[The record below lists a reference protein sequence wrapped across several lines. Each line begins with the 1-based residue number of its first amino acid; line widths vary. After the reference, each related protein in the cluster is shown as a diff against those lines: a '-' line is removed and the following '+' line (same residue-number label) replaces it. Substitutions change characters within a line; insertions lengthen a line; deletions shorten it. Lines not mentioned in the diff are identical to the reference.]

1 MVLLSSIKRAY
12 CRIQNYWAPS
22 ASSQSSLF
30 LLLGG
35 IGMLFSIVSSPLQ
48 AQNVVEL
55 LRFESA
61 ERTIYEQEPVQRLIQ
76 ARLTVDG
83 LAMVCDTAYRY
94 LDRSELLAIGNLQI
108 ETENAI
114 IWTDSLR
121 YFSKNERSLLRGR
134 VIIEQE
140 NTRLFGTSVDY
151 NFEEKIAYFTN
162 GIRLVDSTGVLTA
175 NRGTYF
181 EEQDSALFIEHVQ
194 LLTEEEYAESDFMT
208 LARKSKRSYLSGNV
222 LIDNLSDQQ
231 RIRAD
236 SIYADSTGFRQLIG
250 NAVIR
255 TIDFAANDTP
265 DDPTPDINMPDINTP
280 DDPMPDINTPE
291 INTPDDP
298 APEINTDTIS
308 DTTYVFAP
316 IIKLYDKD
324 STFTFQ
330 SDSLSQSWSTN
341 FSTRS
346 DSLQYDSELEE
357 FTLTGQP
364 IAWYDNTEL
373 NAKTIIAQTD
383 SNELSLLYL
392 LNEAFVTVKAE
403 KSGRFNQLKAD
414 TVITRF
420 INGRLHTMT
429 LEPNVTILYFTQNE
443 EDEND
448 GAIELN
454 TPLANIRFVEDDI
467 DELAATASQGFVFE
481 EDSSLSLRRLE
492 GFRWSPND
500 RPIKPSID
508 LEYRFDAVPN
518 EPAFVL
524 PIRFQQYVKDKKSVN
539 FNPK

>member
-1 MVLLSSIKRAY
+1 
-12 CRIQNYWAPS
+12 
-22 ASSQSSLF
+22 
-30 LLLGG
+30 
-35 IGMLFSIVSSPLQ
+35 MLFSIVSRPLQ

-255 TIDFAANDTP
+255 TIDSAA
-265 DDPTPDINMPDINTP
+265 
-280 DDPMPDINTPE
+280 
-291 INTPDDP
+291 
-298 APEINTDTIS
+298 
-308 DTTYVFAP
+308 
-316 IIKLYDKD
+316 
-324 STFTFQ
+324 
-330 SDSLSQSWSTN
+330 
-341 FSTRS
+341 
-346 DSLQYDSELEE
+346 
-357 FTLTGQP
+357 
-364 IAWYDNTEL
+364 
-373 NAKTIIAQTD
+373 
-383 SNELSLLYL
+383 
-392 LNEAFVTVKAE
+392 
-403 KSGRFNQLKAD
+403 
-414 TVITRF
+414 
-420 INGRLHTMT
+420 
-429 LEPNVTILYFTQNE
+429 
-443 EDEND
+443 
-448 GAIELN
+448 
-454 TPLANIRFVEDDI
+454 
-467 DELAATASQGFVFE
+467 
-481 EDSSLSLRRLE
+481 
-492 GFRWSPND
+492 
-500 RPIKPSID
+500 
-508 LEYRFDAVPN
+508 
-518 EPAFVL
+518 
-524 PIRFQQYVKDKKSVN
+524 
-539 FNPK
+539 

>member
-1 MVLLSSIKRAY
+1 MVLLSSIKRTY

-22 ASSQSSLF
+22 ANTQRSLL

-35 IGMLFSIVSSPLQ
+35 IGVLFSIVSSPLK

-108 ETENAI
+108 ETDNAI

-255 TIDFAANDTP
+255 TIDSAANKTP
-265 DDPTPDINMPDINTP
+265 DGPMPEINMA
-280 DDPMPDINTPE
+280 E

-298 APEINTDTIS
+298 TPESNTKIES
-308 DTTYVFAP
+308 DTTFVFAP
-316 IIKLYDKD
+316 IIKVYDKD

-392 LNEAFVTVKAE
+392 LNEAFVTVRAE

-420 INGRLHTMT
+420 IDGRLHTMT

-443 EDEND
+443 EEVND

-454 TPLANIRFVEDDI
+454 TPLANIRFVDDDI

-500 RPIKPSID
+500 RPSKPSID

-518 EPAFVL
+518 EPAFIL
-524 PIRFQQYVKDKKSVN
+524 PYRFQQYVNDKKSVN

>member
-12 CRIQNYWAPS
+12 CRIKNYWTPS
-22 ASSQSSLF
+22 ANSQRSLF
-30 LLLGG
+30 LLLGS
-35 IGMLFSIVSSPLQ
+35 IGVLFSIISSPLQ

-121 YFSKNERSLLRGR
+121 YFSKDERSLLRGR

-175 NRGTYF
+175 NKGTYF

-194 LLTEEEYAESDFMT
+194 LITEEEYAESDFMT

-255 TIDFAANDTP
+255 TIESAVNDTP
-265 DDPTPDINMPDINTP
+265 DDPTPDINTTGINTL
-280 DDPMPDINTPE
+280 DDPTPE
-291 INTPDDP
+291 IIPNI
-298 APEINTDTIS
+298 ES
-308 DTTYVFAP
+308 DTTFVFAP
-316 IIKLYDKD
+316 HINIHDQD
-324 STFTFQ
+324 STFIFQ
-330 SDSLSQSWSTN
+330 SDSLSRSWGPN
-341 FSTRS
+341 FSTSS
-346 DSLQYDSELEE
+346 DSLKYESEFEQL
-357 FTLTGQP
+357 TLKGQP
-364 IAWYDNTEL
+364 IAWFDNTEL

-392 LNEAFVTVKAE
+392 FNEAFVTVRAE

-420 INGRLHTMT
+420 KDGRLHTMT

-454 TPLANIRFVEDDI
+454 TTLANIHFVEDDV
-467 DELAATASQGFVFE
+467 DELAASASQGFVFE

-492 GFRWSPND
+492 GFRWSPDD

-508 LEYRFDAVPN
+508 LEYRFEAVPN
-518 EPAFVL
+518 QPAFIL
-524 PIRFQQYVKDKKSVN
+524 PLRYQQYVNDKKSVN
-539 FNPK
+539 FNLK

>member
-12 CRIQNYWAPS
+12 CRIKNYWAPL
-22 ASSQSSLF
+22 ANSQRNLF

-35 IGMLFSIVSSPLQ
+35 IGVLFSIVSNPLQ
-48 AQNVVEL
+48 AQNIVEL

-76 ARLTVDG
+76 ARLTIDG
-83 LAMVCDTAYRY
+83 LAMVCDTAYRH

-121 YFSKNERSLLRGR
+121 YFSKNEQSLLRGR

-175 NRGTYF
+175 NKGTYF
-181 EEQDSALFIEHVQ
+181 EKQDSALFIEHVQ
-194 LLTEEEYAESDFMT
+194 LLTEDEYAESDFMT
-208 LARKSKRSYLSGNV
+208 LARKSKRSYLSSNV
-222 LIDNLSDQQ
+222 LIDNLSNQQ

-255 TIDFAANDTP
+255 TIESAAIDTP
-265 DDPTPDINMPDINTP
+265 DDPTP
-280 DDPMPDINTPE
+280 
-291 INTPDDP
+291 
-298 APEINTDTIS
+298 EINTDTKS
-308 DTTYVFAP
+308 DTTFVFAP
-316 IIKLYDKD
+316 IINVYDKD
-324 STFTFQ
+324 STLTFQ

-346 DSLQYDSELEE
+346 DSLQYDSQIEE

-392 LNEAFVTVKAE
+392 INEAFVTVRAE

-420 INGRLHTMT
+420 IDGRLHTMT

-454 TPLANIRFVEDDI
+454 TPLANIRFVKDDI
-467 DELAATASQGFVFE
+467 DELAANTSQGFVFE

-518 EPAFVL
+518 QPVFIL
-524 PIRFQQYVKDKKSVN
+524 PLRFQQYVNDKKSVN
-539 FNPK
+539 LNPK

>member
-12 CRIQNYWAPS
+12 RRITNYWA
-22 ASSQSSLF
+22 ALANSQRNLF
-30 LLLGG
+30 LLLSG
-35 IGMLFSIVSSPLQ
+35 IGVLFSIVSSPLQ
-48 AQNVVEL
+48 AQNIVEL

-76 ARLTVDG
+76 ARLTIDG

-175 NRGTYF
+175 NKGTYF
-181 EEQDSALFIEHVQ
+181 EKQDSALFIEHVQ
-194 LLTEEEYAESDFMT
+194 LLTEDEYAESDFLT
-208 LARKSKRSYLSGNV
+208 LARKSKRSYLSSNV
-222 LIDNLSDQQ
+222 LIDNLSNQQ

-255 TIDFAANDTP
+255 TIESAANDTP
-265 DDPTPDINMPDINTP
+265 DDPTP
-280 DDPMPDINTPE
+280 
-291 INTPDDP
+291 
-298 APEINTDTIS
+298 EINTDTKS
-308 DTTYVFAP
+308 DTTFVFAP
-316 IIKLYDKD
+316 IIKVYDKD

-346 DSLQYDSELEE
+346 DSLQYDSQIEE

-392 LNEAFVTVKAE
+392 LNEAFVTVRAE

-420 INGRLHTMT
+420 KDGHLHTMT

-454 TPLANIRFVEDDI
+454 TPLANIRFVKDDI
-467 DELAATASQGFVFE
+467 DELAANTSQGFVFE

-492 GFRWSPND
+492 GFRWSPNV

-518 EPAFVL
+518 QPVFIL
-524 PIRFQQYVKDKKSVN
+524 PLRFQQYVNDKKSVN

>member
-1 MVLLSSIKRAY
+1 LSSIKRTY

-22 ASSQSSLF
+22 ANTQRS
-30 LLLGG
+30 LLLLLCG
-35 IGMLFSIVSSPLQ
+35 IAVLFSIVSSPLK

-108 ETENAI
+108 ETDNAI

-121 YFSKNERSLLRGR
+121 YFSKNELSLLRGR

-255 TIDFAANDTP
+255 TIDSAANKTP
-265 DDPTPDINMPDINTP
+265 DG
-280 DDPMPDINTPE
+280 PMPE

-298 APEINTDTIS
+298 TPDGPTPESNTNIES
-308 DTTYVFAP
+308 DTTFVFAP
-316 IIKLYDKD
+316 IIKVYDKD

-392 LNEAFVTVKAE
+392 LNEAFVTVRAE

-420 INGRLHTMT
+420 IDGRLHTMT

-443 EDEND
+443 EEVND

-454 TPLANIRFVEDDI
+454 TPLANIRFVDDDI

-500 RPIKPSID
+500 RPSKPSID

-518 EPAFVL
+518 EPAFIL
-524 PIRFQQYVKDKKSVN
+524 PYRFQQYVNDKKSVN

>member
-1 MVLLSSIKRAY
+1 
-12 CRIQNYWAPS
+12 
-22 ASSQSSLF
+22 
-30 LLLGG
+30 
-35 IGMLFSIVSSPLQ
+35 MLFSIVSRPLQ

-255 TIDFAANDTP
+255 TIDSAANDA
-265 DDPTPDINMPDINTP
+265 
-280 DDPMPDINTPE
+280 
-291 INTPDDP
+291 PDDP
-298 APEINTDTIS
+298 APEINTDTES
-308 DTTYVFAP
+308 DTTFVFAP
-316 IIKLYDKD
+316 IIKVYDKD

-364 IAWYDNTEL
+364 IAWYENTEL

-420 INGRLHTMT
+420 MGGRLHTMT

-492 GFRWSPND
+492 GFRWNPND
-500 RPIKPSID
+500 RPTKPSID

-518 EPAFVL
+518 EPAFIYPL
-524 PIRFQQYVKDKKSVN
+524 RFQEYVNDKKSVN

>member
-12 CRIQNYWAPS
+12 CRVKNYWAPS
-22 ASSQSSLF
+22 ANSQRSLF

-35 IGMLFSIVSSPLQ
+35 IGMLFSIVSRPLQ

-175 NRGTYF
+175 NMGTYF

-255 TIDFAANDTP
+255 TIDSAANDA
-265 DDPTPDINMPDINTP
+265 
-280 DDPMPDINTPE
+280 
-291 INTPDDP
+291 PDDP
-298 APEINTDTIS
+298 APEINTDTES
-308 DTTYVFAP
+308 DTTFVFAP
-316 IIKLYDKD
+316 IIKVYDKD

-330 SDSLSQSWSTN
+330 SDSLSKSWSTN

-364 IAWYDNTEL
+364 IAWYENTEL

-420 INGRLHTMT
+420 MGGRLHTMT

-492 GFRWSPND
+492 GFRWNPND
-500 RPIKPSID
+500 RPTKPSID

-518 EPAFVL
+518 EPAFIYPL
-524 PIRFQQYVKDKKSVN
+524 RFQEYVNDKKSVN

>member
-1 MVLLSSIKRAY
+1 MA
-12 CRIQNYWAPS
+12 S
-22 ASSQSSLF
+22 ANSQRSLF

-35 IGMLFSIVSSPLQ
+35 IGVLFSIVSSPLQ

-121 YFSKNERSLLRGR
+121 YFNKDERSLLRGR

-175 NRGTYF
+175 NRGIYF

-255 TIDFAANDTP
+255 TIESAVNDTP
-265 DDPTPDINMPDINTP
+265 DDSTPDINTLDINTL
-280 DDPMPDINTPE
+280 DDPTSE
-291 INTPDDP
+291 INT
-298 APEINTDTIS
+298 NTKS
-308 DTTYVFAP
+308 DTTFVFAP
-316 IIKLYDKD
+316 IIKVYDKD

-346 DSLQYDSELEE
+346 DSLQYDSELDE
-357 FTLTGQP
+357 FTLKGQP

-392 LNEAFVTVKAE
+392 FNEAFVTIRAE

-414 TVITRF
+414 TIITRF
-420 INGRLHTMT
+420 IDGRLHTMT

-454 TPLANIRFVEDDI
+454 TPVANIRFEEDDV

-492 GFRWSPND
+492 GFLWRPDD

-518 EPAFVL
+518 QPAFLL
-524 PIRFQQYVKDKKSVN
+524 PLRFQQYVNNKKSVN

>member
-1 MVLLSSIKRAY
+1 VVLLSSIKRAY
-12 CRIQNYWAPS
+12 CRVKNYWAPS
-22 ASSQSSLF
+22 ANSQRSLF

-35 IGMLFSIVSSPLQ
+35 IGMLFSIVSRPLQ

-255 TIDFAANDTP
+255 TIDSAANDA
-265 DDPTPDINMPDINTP
+265 
-280 DDPMPDINTPE
+280 
-291 INTPDDP
+291 PDDP
-298 APEINTDTIS
+298 APEINTDTES
-308 DTTYVFAP
+308 DTTFVFAP
-316 IIKLYDKD
+316 IIKVYDKD

-364 IAWYDNTEL
+364 IAWYENTEL

-392 LNEAFVTVKAE
+392 LNKAFVTVKAE

-420 INGRLHTMT
+420 MGGRLHTMT

-492 GFRWSPND
+492 GFRWNPND
-500 RPIKPSID
+500 RPTKPSID

-518 EPAFVL
+518 EPAFIYPL
-524 PIRFQQYVKDKKSVN
+524 RFQEYVNDKKSVN

>member
-1 MVLLSSIKRAY
+1 V
-12 CRIQNYWAPS
+12 
-22 ASSQSSLF
+22 
-30 LLLGG
+30 
-35 IGMLFSIVSSPLQ
+35 LFSIVSSPLK

-108 ETENAI
+108 ETDNAI

-255 TIDFAANDTP
+255 TIDSAANKTP
-265 DDPTPDINMPDINTP
+265 DGPMPEINMA
-280 DDPMPDINTPE
+280 E

-298 APEINTDTIS
+298 TPESNTNIES
-308 DTTYVFAP
+308 DTTFVFAP
-316 IIKLYDKD
+316 IIKVYDKN
-324 STFTFQ
+324 STYTFQ

-392 LNEAFVTVKAE
+392 LNEAFVTVRAE

-420 INGRLHTMT
+420 IDGRLHTMT

-443 EDEND
+443 EEVND

-454 TPLANIRFVEDDI
+454 TPLANIRFVDDDI

-500 RPIKPSID
+500 RPSKPSID

-518 EPAFVL
+518 EPAFIL
-524 PIRFQQYVKDKKSVN
+524 PYRFQEYVNDKKSVN

>member
-1 MVLLSSIKRAY
+1 
-12 CRIQNYWAPS
+12 
-22 ASSQSSLF
+22 
-30 LLLGG
+30 
-35 IGMLFSIVSSPLQ
+35 MLFSIVSRPLQ

-255 TIDFAANDTP
+255 TIDSAANDA
-265 DDPTPDINMPDINTP
+265 
-280 DDPMPDINTPE
+280 
-291 INTPDDP
+291 PDDP
-298 APEINTDTIS
+298 APEINMTDVPAPEINTDTES
-308 DTTYVFAP
+308 DTTFVFAP
-316 IIKLYDKD
+316 IIKVYDKD

-364 IAWYDNTEL
+364 IAWYENTEL

-392 LNEAFVTVKAE
+392 LNKAFVTVKAE

-420 INGRLHTMT
+420 MGGRLHTMT

-492 GFRWSPND
+492 GFRWNPND
-500 RPIKPSID
+500 RPTKPSID

-518 EPAFVL
+518 EPAFIYPL
-524 PIRFQQYVKDKKSVN
+524 RFQEYVNDKKSVN

>member
-1 MVLLSSIKRAY
+1 
-12 CRIQNYWAPS
+12 
-22 ASSQSSLF
+22 
-30 LLLGG
+30 
-35 IGMLFSIVSSPLQ
+35 MLCSIVSRPLQ
-48 AQNVVEL
+48 AQNIVEL

-255 TIDFAANDTP
+255 TIDSAANDAP
-265 DDPTPDINMPDINTP
+265 DDPA
-280 DDPMPDINTPE
+280 PE
-291 INTPDDP
+291 INMPDDP
-298 APEINTDTIS
+298 APEINTDTES
-308 DTTYVFAP
+308 DTTFVFAP
-316 IIKLYDKD
+316 IIKVYDKD

-364 IAWYDNTEL
+364 IAWYENTEL

-420 INGRLHTMT
+420 MGGRLHTMT

-454 TPLANIRFVEDDI
+454 TPLANIRFMEDDI

-492 GFRWSPND
+492 GFRWNPND
-500 RPIKPSID
+500 RPTKPSID

-518 EPAFVL
+518 EPAFIYPL
-524 PIRFQQYVKDKKSVN
+524 RFQEYVNDKKSVN

>member
-12 CRIQNYWAPS
+12 CRIKNCWAPS
-22 ASSQSSLF
+22 ANTQRSLL

-35 IGMLFSIVSSPLQ
+35 IGVLFSIVSSPLK

-61 ERTIYEQEPVQRLIQ
+61 ERTIYKQEPVQRLIQ

-108 ETENAI
+108 ETDNAI

-255 TIDFAANDTP
+255 TIDSAAN
-265 DDPTPDINMPDINTP
+265 NTP
-280 DDPMPDINTPE
+280 DGPMPEINTAE

-298 APEINTDTIS
+298 TPESNTNIES
-308 DTTYVFAP
+308 DTTFVFAP
-316 IIKLYDKD
+316 IIKVYDKD

-346 DSLQYDSELEE
+346 DSLQHDSEFEE

-392 LNEAFVTVKAE
+392 LNEAFVTVRAE

-420 INGRLHTMT
+420 IDGRLHTMT

-443 EDEND
+443 EEVND

-454 TPLANIRFVEDDI
+454 TPLANIRFVDDDI

-492 GFRWSPND
+492 GFRWTPND
-500 RPIKPSID
+500 RPSKPSID

-518 EPAFVL
+518 EPAFIL
-524 PIRFQQYVKDKKSVN
+524 PYRFQQYVNDKKSVN

>member
-12 CRIQNYWAPS
+12 RRITNYWA
-22 ASSQSSLF
+22 ALANSQRNLF
-30 LLLGG
+30 LLLSG
-35 IGMLFSIVSSPLQ
+35 IGVLFSIVSSPLQ
-48 AQNVVEL
+48 AQNIVEL

-76 ARLTVDG
+76 ARLTIDG

-175 NRGTYF
+175 NKGTYF
-181 EEQDSALFIEHVQ
+181 EKQDSALFIEHVQ
-194 LLTEEEYAESDFMT
+194 LLTEDEYAESDFLT
-208 LARKSKRSYLSGNV
+208 LARKSKRSYLSSNV
-222 LIDNLSDQQ
+222 LIDNLSNQQ

-255 TIDFAANDTP
+255 TIESAANDTP
-265 DDPTPDINMPDINTP
+265 DDPTP
-280 DDPMPDINTPE
+280 
-291 INTPDDP
+291 
-298 APEINTDTIS
+298 EINTDTKS
-308 DTTYVFAP
+308 DTTFVFAP
-316 IIKLYDKD
+316 IIKVYDKD

-346 DSLQYDSELEE
+346 DSLQYDSQIEE

-392 LNEAFVTVKAE
+392 LNEAFVTVRAE

-420 INGRLHTMT
+420 KDGRLHTMT

-454 TPLANIRFVEDDI
+454 TPLANIRFVKDDI
-467 DELAATASQGFVFE
+467 DELAANTSQGFVFE

-492 GFRWSPND
+492 GFRWSPNV

-518 EPAFVL
+518 QPVFIL
-524 PIRFQQYVKDKKSVN
+524 PLRFQQYVNDKKSVN

>member
-1 MVLLSSIKRAY
+1 MVLLSSIKRTY
-12 CRIQNYWAPS
+12 CRVKNHWAPS
-22 ASSQSSLF
+22 ANSQRSLF

-35 IGMLFSIVSSPLQ
+35 IGMLFSIVSRPLQ

-175 NRGTYF
+175 NSGTYF

-194 LLTEEEYAESDFMT
+194 LHTEEEYAESDFMT

-255 TIDFAANDTP
+255 TIDSAANDAP
-265 DDPTPDINMPDINTP
+265 DDPA
-280 DDPMPDINTPE
+280 PE
-291 INTPDDP
+291 INMPDDP

-420 INGRLHTMT
+420 MGGRLHTMT

-492 GFRWSPND
+492 GFRWTPND
-500 RPIKPSID
+500 RPSKPSID

-518 EPAFVL
+518 EPAFIYPL
-524 PIRFQQYVKDKKSVN
+524 RFQEYVNDKKSVN

>member
-1 MVLLSSIKRAY
+1 LSSIKRAY
-12 CRIQNYWAPS
+12 CRVKNYWEPS
-22 ASSQSSLF
+22 TNSQ
-30 LLLGG
+30 
-35 IGMLFSIVSSPLQ
+35 MLCSIVSRPLQ

-255 TIDFAANDTP
+255 TIDSAANDDP
-265 DDPTPDINMPDINTP
+265 DDPA
-280 DDPMPDINTPE
+280 PE
-291 INTPDDP
+291 INMPDDP
-298 APEINTDTIS
+298 APEINTDTES
-308 DTTYVFAP
+308 DTTFVFAP
-316 IIKLYDKD
+316 IIKVYDKD

-364 IAWYDNTEL
+364 IAWYENTEL

-420 INGRLHTMT
+420 MGGRLHTMT

-492 GFRWSPND
+492 GFRWNPND
-500 RPIKPSID
+500 RPTKPSID

-518 EPAFVL
+518 EPAFIYPL
-524 PIRFQQYVKDKKSVN
+524 RFQEYVNDKKSVN

>member
-1 MVLLSSIKRAY
+1 
-12 CRIQNYWAPS
+12 
-22 ASSQSSLF
+22 
-30 LLLGG
+30 
-35 IGMLFSIVSSPLQ
+35 MLCSIVSRPLQ

-255 TIDFAANDTP
+255 TIDSAANDDP
-265 DDPTPDINMPDINTP
+265 DDPA
-280 DDPMPDINTPE
+280 PE
-291 INTPDDP
+291 INMPDDP
-298 APEINTDTIS
+298 APEINTDTES
-308 DTTYVFAP
+308 DTTFVFAP
-316 IIKLYDKD
+316 IIKVYDKD

-364 IAWYDNTEL
+364 IAWYENTEL

-420 INGRLHTMT
+420 MGGRLHTMT

-492 GFRWSPND
+492 GFRWNPND
-500 RPIKPSID
+500 RPTKPSID

-518 EPAFVL
+518 EPAFIYPL
-524 PIRFQQYVKDKKSVN
+524 RFQEYVNDKKSVN

>member
-1 MVLLSSIKRAY
+1 LSSIKRAY
-12 CRIQNYWAPS
+12 CRIKNYWAPL
-22 ASSQSSLF
+22 ANSQRSLF
-30 LLLGG
+30 LLLGS
-35 IGMLFSIVSSPLQ
+35 IGVLFSIVSSPLQ

-61 ERTIYEQEPVQRLIQ
+61 ERSIYEQEPVQRLIQ

-83 LAMVCDTAYRY
+83 LTMVCDTAYRY

-108 ETENAI
+108 ETEDAI

-162 GIRLVDSTGVLTA
+162 GIRLEDSTGVLTA
-175 NRGTYF
+175 RQGTYF
-181 EEQDSALFIEHVQ
+181 EVQDSALFIEHVQ
-194 LLTEEEYAESDFMT
+194 LLTEDEYAESDFMT
-208 LARKSKRSYLSGNV
+208 LARITKRSYLSGNV
-222 LIDNLSDQQ
+222 LIDNLSEQQ

-236 SIYADSTGFRQLIG
+236 SIYADSTGFRQLMG
-250 NAVIR
+250 NAIIR
-255 TIDFAANDTP
+255 TIDSAANDSQ
-265 DDPTPDINMPDINTP
+265 DDP
-280 DDPMPDINTPE
+280 TPE
-291 INTPDDP
+291 INTPDINTLDNP
-298 APEINTDTIS
+298 TPEINTDAEF
-308 DTTYVFAP
+308 DTTFVFAP
-316 IIKLYDKD
+316 SILVYDRD
-324 STFTFQ
+324 STFTFK

-346 DSLQYDSELEE
+346 DSLRYDSEIEQ

-373 NAKTIIAQTD
+373 NAQTIIAQTD

-392 LNEAFVTVKAE
+392 LNKAFVTVRAE

-420 INGRLHTMT
+420 LDGRIQTMT

-454 TPLANIRFVEDDI
+454 TPLANIWFVEDDI

-481 EDSSLSLRRLE
+481 EDSSLSFRRLE
-492 GFRWSPND
+492 GFRWSPD
-500 RPIKPSID
+500 VRPRKPSINF
-508 LEYRFDAVPN
+508 EYRFDAVPN
-518 EPAFVL
+518 QPPFVFPL
-524 PIRFQQYVKDKKSVN
+524 RFQQYVNDKKSVN

>member
-1 MVLLSSIKRAY
+1 
-12 CRIQNYWAPS
+12 
-22 ASSQSSLF
+22 
-30 LLLGG
+30 
-35 IGMLFSIVSSPLQ
+35 MLCSIVSRPLQ
-48 AQNVVEL
+48 AQNIVEL

-255 TIDFAANDTP
+255 TIDSAANDAP
-265 DDPTPDINMPDINTP
+265 DDPA
-280 DDPMPDINTPE
+280 PE
-291 INTPDDP
+291 INMPDDP
-298 APEINTDTIS
+298 APEINTDTES
-308 DTTYVFAP
+308 DTTFVFAP
-316 IIKLYDKD
+316 IIKVYDKD

-364 IAWYDNTEL
+364 IAWYENTEL

-420 INGRLHTMT
+420 MGGRLHTMT

-454 TPLANIRFVEDDI
+454 TPLANIRFMEDDI

-492 GFRWSPND
+492 GFRWNPND
-500 RPIKPSID
+500 RPSKPSID

-518 EPAFVL
+518 EPAFIYPL
-524 PIRFQQYVKDKKSVN
+524 RFQEYVNDKKSVN

>member
-1 MVLLSSIKRAY
+1 V
-12 CRIQNYWAPS
+12 
-22 ASSQSSLF
+22 
-30 LLLGG
+30 
-35 IGMLFSIVSSPLQ
+35 LFSIVSSPLK

-108 ETENAI
+108 ETDNGI
-114 IWTDSLR
+114 IGTDWLR

-255 TIDFAANDTP
+255 TIDSAANKTP
-265 DDPTPDINMPDINTP
+265 DGPMPEINMA
-280 DDPMPDINTPE
+280 E

-298 APEINTDTIS
+298 TPESNTNIES
-308 DTTYVFAP
+308 DTTFVFAP
-316 IIKLYDKD
+316 IIKVYDKD

-392 LNEAFVTVKAE
+392 LNEAFVTVRAE

-420 INGRLHTMT
+420 IDGRLHTMT

-443 EDEND
+443 EEVND

-454 TPLANIRFVEDDI
+454 TPLANIRFVDDDI

-500 RPIKPSID
+500 RPSKPSID

-518 EPAFVL
+518 EPAFIL
-524 PIRFQQYVKDKKSVN
+524 PYRFQEYVNDKKSVN

>member
-12 CRIQNYWAPS
+12 CRVKNYWAPS
-22 ASSQSSLF
+22 ANSQRSLF

-35 IGMLFSIVSSPLQ
+35 IGMLFSIVSRPLQ

-255 TIDFAANDTP
+255 TIDSAANDA
-265 DDPTPDINMPDINTP
+265 
-280 DDPMPDINTPE
+280 
-291 INTPDDP
+291 PDDP
-298 APEINTDTIS
+298 APEINTDTES
-308 DTTYVFAP
+308 DTTFVFAP
-316 IIKLYDKD
+316 IIKVYDKD

-364 IAWYDNTEL
+364 IAWYENTEL

-420 INGRLHTMT
+420 MGGRLHTMT

-448 GAIELN
+448 GAIELK

-492 GFRWSPND
+492 GFRWNPND
-500 RPIKPSID
+500 RPSKPSID

-518 EPAFVL
+518 EPAFIYPL
-524 PIRFQQYVKDKKSVN
+524 RFQEYVNDKKSVN

>member
-12 CRIQNYWAPS
+12 CRVKNYWAPS
-22 ASSQSSLF
+22 ANSQRSLF

-35 IGMLFSIVSSPLQ
+35 IGMLFSIVSRPLQ

-255 TIDFAANDTP
+255 TIDSAANDAP
-265 DDPTPDINMPDINTP
+265 DDPAPEINMPDDPAPKIN
-280 DDPMPDINTPE
+280 M
-291 INTPDDP
+291 PDDP
-298 APEINTDTIS
+298 APEINTDTES
-308 DTTYVFAP
+308 DTTFVFAP
-316 IIKLYDKD
+316 IIKVYDKD

-364 IAWYDNTEL
+364 IAWYENTEL

-420 INGRLHTMT
+420 MGGRLHTMT

-448 GAIELN
+448 GAIELK

-492 GFRWSPND
+492 GFRWNPND
-500 RPIKPSID
+500 RPSKPSID

-518 EPAFVL
+518 EPAFIYPL
-524 PIRFQQYVKDKKSVN
+524 RFQEYVNDKKSVN

>member
-1 MVLLSSIKRAY
+1 
-12 CRIQNYWAPS
+12 
-22 ASSQSSLF
+22 
-30 LLLGG
+30 
-35 IGMLFSIVSSPLQ
+35 
-48 AQNVVEL
+48 
-55 LRFESA
+55 
-61 ERTIYEQEPVQRLIQ
+61 
-76 ARLTVDG
+76 
-83 LAMVCDTAYRY
+83 
-94 LDRSELLAIGNLQI
+94 
-108 ETENAI
+108 
-114 IWTDSLR
+114 
-121 YFSKNERSLLRGR
+121 
-134 VIIEQE
+134 
-140 NTRLFGTSVDY
+140 
-151 NFEEKIAYFTN
+151 
-162 GIRLVDSTGVLTA
+162 
-175 NRGTYF
+175 
-181 EEQDSALFIEHVQ
+181 
-194 LLTEEEYAESDFMT
+194 
-208 LARKSKRSYLSGNV
+208 
-222 LIDNLSDQQ
+222 

-255 TIDFAANDTP
+255 TIDSAANDAP
-265 DDPTPDINMPDINTP
+265 DDPA
-280 DDPMPDINTPE
+280 PE
-291 INTPDDP
+291 INMPDDP
-298 APEINTDTIS
+298 APEINTDTES
-308 DTTYVFAP
+308 DTTFVFAP
-316 IIKLYDKD
+316 IIKVYDKD

-420 INGRLHTMT
+420 MGGRLHTMT

-500 RPIKPSID
+500 RPSKPSID

-518 EPAFVL
+518 EPAFIYPL
-524 PIRFQQYVKDKKSVN
+524 RFQQYVNDKKSVN

>member
-1 MVLLSSIKRAY
+1 
-12 CRIQNYWAPS
+12 
-22 ASSQSSLF
+22 
-30 LLLGG
+30 
-35 IGMLFSIVSSPLQ
+35 
-48 AQNVVEL
+48 
-55 LRFESA
+55 
-61 ERTIYEQEPVQRLIQ
+61 
-76 ARLTVDG
+76 
-83 LAMVCDTAYRY
+83 MVCDTAYRY

-121 YFSKNERSLLRGR
+121 YFNKDEQSLLRGR

-151 NFEEKIAYFTN
+151 NFEEKIAYFSN

-175 NRGTYF
+175 NKGTYF
-181 EEQDSALFIEHVQ
+181 EEQDSALFIEYVQ

-222 LIDNLSDQQ
+222 LLDNLSDQQ

-255 TIDFAANDTP
+255 TIESAVSDTP
-265 DDPTPDINMPDINTP
+265 DDPTPDINTLDINTLDDPTP
-280 DDPMPDINTPE
+280 DDPTPE
-291 INTPDDP
+291 INT
-298 APEINTDTIS
+298 NTKS
-308 DTTYVFAP
+308 DTTFVFAP
-316 IIKLYDKD
+316 IIKVYDKD

-346 DSLQYDSELEE
+346 DSLQYDSELDE

-373 NAKTIIAQTD
+373 KAKTIIAQTD

-392 LNEAFVTVKAE
+392 FNEAFVTVRAE

-414 TVITRF
+414 TVVTRF
-420 INGRLHTMT
+420 IDGRLHTMT

-454 TPLANIRFVEDDI
+454 TPLANIRFVEDDVE
-467 DELAATASQGFVFE
+467 ELSATASQGFVFE

-492 GFRWSPND
+492 GFRWKPDD

-518 EPAFVL
+518 QPAFIL
-524 PIRFQQYVKDKKSVN
+524 PLRFQQYVNDKKSVN

>member
-1 MVLLSSIKRAY
+1 
-12 CRIQNYWAPS
+12 
-22 ASSQSSLF
+22 
-30 LLLGG
+30 
-35 IGMLFSIVSSPLQ
+35 MLFSIVSRPLQ

-175 NRGTYF
+175 NSGTYF

-194 LLTEEEYAESDFMT
+194 LHTEEEYAESDFMT

-236 SIYADSTGFRQLIG
+236 SIYADSTDFRQLIG

-255 TIDFAANDTP
+255 TIDSAANDA
-265 DDPTPDINMPDINTP
+265 
-280 DDPMPDINTPE
+280 
-291 INTPDDP
+291 PDDP
-298 APEINTDTIS
+298 APEINTDTES
-308 DTTYVFAP
+308 DTTFVFAP
-316 IIKLYDKD
+316 IIKVYDKD

-420 INGRLHTMT
+420 MGGRLHTMT

-500 RPIKPSID
+500 RPTKPSID

-518 EPAFVL
+518 EPAFIYPL
-524 PIRFQQYVKDKKSVN
+524 RFQEYVNDKKSVN

>member
-1 MVLLSSIKRAY
+1 VVLLSSIKRTY
-12 CRIQNYWAPS
+12 CRIKNYWAPS
-22 ASSQSSLF
+22 ANTQRSLL

-35 IGMLFSIVSSPLQ
+35 IGVLFSIVSSPLK

-108 ETENAI
+108 ETDNAI

-151 NFEEKIAYFTN
+151 NFEEKIAYFTY

-222 LIDNLSDQQ
+222 LIDNISDQQ

-255 TIDFAANDTP
+255 TIDSAANKTP
-265 DDPTPDINMPDINTP
+265 DGPTPDGPTP
-280 DDPMPDINTPE
+280 DSPTPE
-291 INTPDDP
+291 SNTNI
-298 APEINTDTIS
+298 ES
-308 DTTYVFAP
+308 DTTFVFAP
-316 IIKLYDKD
+316 IIKVYDKD

-373 NAKTIIAQTD
+373 NAKTIIAQID

-392 LNEAFVTVKAE
+392 LNEAFVTVRAE

-420 INGRLHTMT
+420 IDGRLHTMT

-443 EDEND
+443 EEVND

-454 TPLANIRFVEDDI
+454 TPLANIRFVDDDI

-500 RPIKPSID
+500 RPSKPSID

-518 EPAFVL
+518 EPAFIL
-524 PIRFQQYVKDKKSVN
+524 PYRFQQYVNDKKSVN

>member
-12 CRIQNYWAPS
+12 CRIKNYWTPS
-22 ASSQSSLF
+22 ANSQRSLF

-35 IGMLFSIVSSPLQ
+35 IGVLFSIISSPLQ

-61 ERTIYEQEPVQRLIQ
+61 ERTIYEQDPVQRLIQ

-121 YFSKNERSLLRGR
+121 YFSKDERSLLRGR

-175 NRGTYF
+175 NKGTYF

-194 LLTEEEYAESDFMT
+194 LITEEEYAESDFMT

-255 TIDFAANDTP
+255 TIESAVNDTP
-265 DDPTPDINMPDINTP
+265 DDPTPDINPTGINTL
-280 DDPMPDINTPE
+280 DDPTPE
-291 INTPDDP
+291 ITPNI
-298 APEINTDTIS
+298 ES
-308 DTTYVFAP
+308 DTTFVFAP
-316 IIKLYDKD
+316 HINIYDED
-324 STFTFQ
+324 STFIFQ
-330 SDSLSQSWSTN
+330 SDSLSRSWSPN
-341 FSTRS
+341 FSTSS
-346 DSLQYDSELEE
+346 DSLKYESEFEQL
-357 FTLTGQP
+357 TLTGQP
-364 IAWYDNTEL
+364 IAWFDNTEL
-373 NAKTIIAQTD
+373 NAKTILAQTD

-392 LNEAFVTVKAE
+392 FNEAFVTVKAE

-414 TVITRF
+414 TVITQF
-420 INGRLHTMT
+420 IDGRLHTMT

-454 TPLANIRFVEDDI
+454 TPLANIHFVEDEV
-467 DELAATASQGFVFE
+467 DELAASASQGFVFE

-492 GFRWSPND
+492 GFRWSPDD

-508 LEYRFDAVPN
+508 LEYRFEAVPN
-518 EPAFVL
+518 QPAFIL
-524 PIRFQQYVKDKKSVN
+524 PLRYQQYVNDKKSVN
-539 FNPK
+539 FNLK

>member
-1 MVLLSSIKRAY
+1 
-12 CRIQNYWAPS
+12 
-22 ASSQSSLF
+22 
-30 LLLGG
+30 
-35 IGMLFSIVSSPLQ
+35 MLFSIVSRPLQ

-175 NRGTYF
+175 NSGTYF

-194 LLTEEEYAESDFMT
+194 LHTEEEYAESDFMT

-255 TIDFAANDTP
+255 TIDSAANDA
-265 DDPTPDINMPDINTP
+265 
-280 DDPMPDINTPE
+280 
-291 INTPDDP
+291 PDDP
-298 APEINTDTIS
+298 APEINTDTES
-308 DTTYVFAP
+308 DTTFVFAP
-316 IIKLYDKD
+316 IIKVYDKD

-420 INGRLHTMT
+420 MGGRLHTMT

-500 RPIKPSID
+500 RPSKPSID

-518 EPAFVL
+518 EPAFIYPL
-524 PIRFQQYVKDKKSVN
+524 RFQQYVNDKKSVN

>member
-1 MVLLSSIKRAY
+1 
-12 CRIQNYWAPS
+12 
-22 ASSQSSLF
+22 
-30 LLLGG
+30 
-35 IGMLFSIVSSPLQ
+35 MLCSIVSRPLQ
-48 AQNVVEL
+48 AQNIVEL

-255 TIDFAANDTP
+255 TIDSAANDAP
-265 DDPTPDINMPDINTP
+265 DDPA
-280 DDPMPDINTPE
+280 PE
-291 INTPDDP
+291 INMPDDP
-298 APEINTDTIS
+298 APEINTDTES
-308 DTTYVFAP
+308 DTTFVFAP
-316 IIKLYDKD
+316 IIKVYDKD

-346 DSLQYDSELEE
+346 DSLHYDSELEE

-364 IAWYDNTEL
+364 IAWYENTEL

-420 INGRLHTMT
+420 MGGRLHTMT

-454 TPLANIRFVEDDI
+454 TPLANIRFMEDDI

-492 GFRWSPND
+492 GFRWNPND
-500 RPIKPSID
+500 RPTKPSID

-518 EPAFVL
+518 EPAFIYPL
-524 PIRFQQYVKDKKSVN
+524 RFQEYVNDKKSVN

>member
-1 MVLLSSIKRAY
+1 
-12 CRIQNYWAPS
+12 
-22 ASSQSSLF
+22 
-30 LLLGG
+30 
-35 IGMLFSIVSSPLQ
+35 MLFSIVSRPLQ

-175 NRGTYF
+175 NSGTYF

-194 LLTEEEYAESDFMT
+194 LHTEEEYAESDFMT

-255 TIDFAANDTP
+255 TIDSAANDA
-265 DDPTPDINMPDINTP
+265 
-280 DDPMPDINTPE
+280 
-291 INTPDDP
+291 PDDP
-298 APEINTDTIS
+298 APEINTDTES
-308 DTTYVFAP
+308 DTTFVFAP
-316 IIKLYDKD
+316 IIKVYDKD

-420 INGRLHTMT
+420 MGGRLHTMT

-500 RPIKPSID
+500 RPSKPSID
-508 LEYRFDAVPN
+508 LEYRFDAMPN
-518 EPAFVL
+518 EPAFIYPL
-524 PIRFQQYVKDKKSVN
+524 RFQQYVNDKKSVN

>member
-1 MVLLSSIKRAY
+1 
-12 CRIQNYWAPS
+12 
-22 ASSQSSLF
+22 
-30 LLLGG
+30 
-35 IGMLFSIVSSPLQ
+35 MLFSIVSRPLQ

-175 NRGTYF
+175 NSGTYF

-194 LLTEEEYAESDFMT
+194 LHTEEEYAESDFMT

-236 SIYADSTGFRQLIG
+236 SIYADSTDFRQLIG

-255 TIDFAANDTP
+255 TIDSAANDA
-265 DDPTPDINMPDINTP
+265 
-280 DDPMPDINTPE
+280 
-291 INTPDDP
+291 PDDP
-298 APEINTDTIS
+298 APEINTDTES
-308 DTTYVFAP
+308 DTTFVFAP
-316 IIKLYDKD
+316 IIKVYDKD

-420 INGRLHTMT
+420 MGGRLHTMT

-500 RPIKPSID
+500 RPSKPSID

-518 EPAFVL
+518 EPAFIYPL
-524 PIRFQQYVKDKKSVN
+524 RFQQYVNDKKSVN